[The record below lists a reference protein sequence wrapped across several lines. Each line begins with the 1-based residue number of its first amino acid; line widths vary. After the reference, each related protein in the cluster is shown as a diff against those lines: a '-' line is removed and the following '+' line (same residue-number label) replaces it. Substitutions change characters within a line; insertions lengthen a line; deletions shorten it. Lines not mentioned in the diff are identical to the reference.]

1 MVMILSV
8 LFLFSVVGCKADT
21 PNIKELEG
29 YWVSDHRC
37 IKETD
42 YNYSTRETF
51 VWYQPQVI
59 RIRESKFFDLGVKVK
74 YICKSSCKKGITIVR
89 DVDDEEFGTFIIL
102 KPDKIQFISEDNQFT
117 CKDTYT
123 RGDKEE
129 LFKKAKGKGLDD
141 NRPK

>member
-1 MVMILSV
+1 MKYRMVMILSV

-59 RIRESKFFDLGVKVK
+59 RIRESKFFDLGVKVVLTSR
-74 YICKSSCKKGITIVR
+74 YRRITLYLLAKCAHFQVR
-89 DVDDEEFGTFIIL
+89 SRAHV
-102 KPDKIQFISEDNQFT
+102 
-117 CKDTYT
+117 
-123 RGDKEE
+123 
-129 LFKKAKGKGLDD
+129 
-141 NRPK
+141 